1 MHEEIKNRHVEA
13 QRVLANAELVYSAQ
27 QIDQAISQLAKEIN
41 NQLVEVDHPVV
52 VMPIMN
58 GGLILSGH
66 LITRLEFPVIVDYLH
81 ATRYR
86 EKTTGDMLHW
96 KAKPQQSIKG
106 RTLLIIDDIL
116 DEGFT
121 LEAVMAFCE
130 EQEVEQVYTA
140 VLIEKDHPRPKANIK
155 CDFTGLRVEDKYV
168 FGFGMDYKGHHRNLN
183 AIYAV
188 NEESDS

>member
-1 MHEEIKNRHVEA
+1 MLDEVKSRHDEA
-13 QRVLANAELVYSAQ
+13 QRILTNAELVYSAQ
-27 QIDQAISQLAKEIN
+27 QIDEAINQLATSIN
-41 NQLVEVDHPVV
+41 KQLINIEHPVV

-66 LITRLEFPVIVDYLH
+66 LITRLDFPVVIDYLH

-86 EKTTGDMLHW
+86 EKTSGDSLHW
-96 KAKPQQSIKG
+96 KSKPQQSIKG

-116 DEGFT
+116 DEGYT
-121 LEAVMAFCE
+121 LEAVMAFCK

-140 VLIEKDHPRPKANIK
+140 VLIEKDHPRPKADIK
-155 CDFTGLRVEDKYV
+155 CDFTGLRVDDKYV
-168 FGFGMDYKGHHRNLN
+168 FGFGMDYKGHHRHLN

-188 NEESDS
+188 NEKSES